1 MTLESLKGKEVKVE
15 QIKSTISTSERQKGT
30 LKGLGLRRIGS
41 KSEVKVTDAVLGM
54 LKKVAHLVKVETK

>member
-15 QIKSTISTSERQKGT
+15 QTKSVIGASERQKGT
-30 LKGLGLRRIGS
+30 LKGLGLRGIGS

-54 LKKVAHLVKVETK
+54 LKKVAHLVKVEAK